1 MSKIVSNIQEMRD
14 FKASSGQA
22 DCQSRVTRLCPFP
35 WTLAR
40 CNFNALRTKAG
51 TSFQKIHGR
60 DTNRGWTE
68 LYWSLYCLI
77 LLDYSDVS
85 TFCMQST
92 ATIAIVVSKSKIFR
106 DTEHHFGERLHFSLS

>member
-1 MSKIVSNIQEMRD
+1 MSKMVNNIQEMRD
-14 FKASSGQA
+14 FKAPSGQA

-68 LYWSLYCLI
+68 IYWSEYSSLI
-77 LLDYSDVS
+77 SAFVL
-85 TFCMQST
+85 FN
-92 ATIAIVVSKSKIFR
+92 TIRIF
-106 DTEHHFGERLHFSLS
+106 